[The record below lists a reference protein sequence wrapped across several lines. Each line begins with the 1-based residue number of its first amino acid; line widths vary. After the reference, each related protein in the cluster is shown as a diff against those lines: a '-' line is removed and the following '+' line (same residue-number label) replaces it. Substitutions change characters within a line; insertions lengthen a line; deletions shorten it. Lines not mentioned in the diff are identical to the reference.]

1 MRVYLLRSEIG
12 MVILS
17 TERQKI
23 KWAMKGKKE
32 RYCLLSRIQPEIKPI
47 YKHVCSS
54 NKIKIQGLFHVMTA
68 CWLPLHMHSLCHS
81 VHRMN
86 QNQGHTND
94 HNIWHHQYDLQR
106 TFLSFW
112 KRPFLWA
119 VNQILPDA
127 VVLFVPAP
135 IVQRLLVIHPR
146 RSKNCSSK
154 KETLQCLNS
163 QL

>member
-1 MRVYLLRSEIG
+1 MHFYLLISEIG

-17 TERQKI
+17 TERQEI
-23 KWAMKGKKE
+23 KWAMKGGKV
-32 RYCLLSRIQPEIKPI
+32 LSIVQRIQPEIKPI

-54 NKIKIQGLFHVMTA
+54 NKIKGLFHVMTA

-106 TFLSFW
+106 TFLSF
-112 KRPFLWA
+112 
-119 VNQILPDA
+119 
-127 VVLFVPAP
+127 
-135 IVQRLLVIHPR
+135 
-146 RSKNCSSK
+146 
-154 KETLQCLNS
+154 
-163 QL
+163 